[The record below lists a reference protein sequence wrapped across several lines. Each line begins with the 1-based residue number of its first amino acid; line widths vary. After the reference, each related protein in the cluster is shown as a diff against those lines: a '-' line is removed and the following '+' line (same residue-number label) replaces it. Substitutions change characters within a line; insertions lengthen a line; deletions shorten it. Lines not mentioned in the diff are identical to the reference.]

1 MEWLDT
7 KYGKNS
13 ADIIVTHPPFISKR
27 TSKKAIEKIYDQL
40 FYCAKF
46 ILKDDGNLTVLINS
60 VENLMQFADKYNFNL
75 KRKHDVYQGEEK
87 LEIAV
92 FIKK

>member
-1 MEWLDT
+1 MDT
-7 KYGKNS
+7 KYSKNS

-60 VENLMQFADKYNFNL
+60 VDNLMQFADKHGFNL
-75 KRKHDVYQGEEK
+75 NKKHEVFQGEER
-87 LEIAV
+87 LEIGI
-92 FIKK
+92 FSPSS